1 MLPHLPDIYG
11 DYPIYETNTCALSYV
26 LDQPDRFHILG
37 STVCEKQN
45 HCPAAQRALC
55 EKGEPA
61 PPVNEDS
68 ITAHL
73 EKLGVTQV
81 RWSWDPAS
89 KTLTFLAP
97 IPTAPANNLAQT
109 LRIRVRTA
117 ANANDHYWTGK
128 ATGSV
133 PLMIQD
139 NRDV

>member
-1 MLPHLPDIYG
+1 
-11 DYPIYETNTCALSYV
+11 A
-26 LDQPDRFHILG
+26 
-37 STVCEKQN
+37 VCQKQN

-61 PPVNEDS
+61 PPVNENA

-73 EKLGVTQV
+73 EKLGVTEV
-81 RWSWDPAS
+81 PRSWDPDS

-133 PLMIQD
+133 PLTIPG
-139 NRDV
+139 NRAV